1 MKQIVIQRTG
11 EPASV
16 AQLSD
21 APAPPLPP
29 GHVRLRMKLAPVNP
43 ADLNYIEGTYGK
55 KPVLPAVPG
64 IEGVGEITEL
74 AADVCGLTCGSL
86 AIPLRGMGCW
96 AEEVVRP
103 AADLFVLPEGTD
115 PAQAAMLRVNPA
127 TAWGLLHASGP
138 LPRGAWVAQ
147 NAASSN
153 CGHCVIQ
160 IARHLGLRTL
170 NLVRRTESAAACETL
185 GAEAVLVDHA
195 EAVAAARAL
204 PDFAPPALALNAV
217 GGDSALRL
225 MDLLAPG
232 GTMVTYGAMAR
243 QPVKV
248 PNGFLIFKDVRLR
261 GYWLS
266 RWLETAPADEVRGV
280 YARLA
285 ALVAAGALRQ
295 RVAAE
300 YPLTEISAALRHA
313 AAEAR
318 GGKVLLRLS

>member
-1 MKQIVIQRTG
+1 MQQILIQQTG

-16 AQLSD
+16 AHVGEV
-21 APAPPLPP
+21 PAPSLAP
-29 GHVRLRMKLAPVNP
+29 GHVRLRMRYAPVNP

-64 IEGVGEITEL
+64 IEGVGEIIEL
-74 AADVCGLTCGSL
+74 AADVSGLTRGRL

-96 AEEVVRP
+96 SEEVVRP
-103 AADLFVLPEGTD
+103 VEDIFVLPEATD
-115 PAQAAMLRVNPA
+115 PVQAAMLRVNPA

-170 NLVRRTESAAACETL
+170 NFVRRAESASDCEAL
-185 GAEAVLVDHA
+185 GADAVLVDHA
-195 EAVAAARAL
+195 DAASGARAL
-204 PDFAPPALALNAV
+204 PDFAAPALALNAV

-232 GTMVTYGAMAR
+232 GTIVTYGAMAR

-266 RWLETAPADEVRGV
+266 RWLETAPSDEVRDV
-280 YARLA
+280 YSRLA
-285 ALVAAGALRQ
+285 ALVAAGALHQ
-295 RVAAE
+295 PVAAE

-313 AAEAR
+313 ATDAR
-318 GGKVLLRLS
+318 GGKVLLRIS